1 MYESLV
7 ASPTTATDPAA
18 WDAIGLGKNGVG
30 VQAVGPKVPGNGA
43 EAPLPMLIR
52 QLPNPI
58 GPTATRSAA
67 RLSSISSL
75 FGLHSAPF
83 GMVS

>member
-1 MYESLV
+1 MYICIYVYLY
-7 ASPTTATDPAA
+7 
-18 WDAIGLGKNGVG
+18 IYIL
-30 VQAVGPKVPGNGA
+30 
-43 EAPLPMLIR
+43 LIR
-52 QLPNPI
+52 QLPNPM